1 MTIRPTNNGMG
12 VIVVRIQIVGNDD
25 ALEAATGARGTS

>member
-12 VIVVRIQIVGNDD
+12 VIAVRRQIVGND